1 MSFRAAALE
10 LLFLADKIFIHRLF
24 CEYVYMEENPM
35 KKINL
40 NAALMHR
47 IATALSSV
55 LCAVLFVCAN
65 TNSCTMIHQ
74 PEAPADLERFSK
86 VK

>member
-1 MSFRAAALE
+1 
-10 LLFLADKIFIHRLF
+10 
-24 CEYVYMEENPM
+24 M